1 MLSFTIDIKLN
12 WIDFLDVLTLAQVN
26 AVIASLGDFNPGE
39 SKCTGFVGSELEF
52 LFQLLDLLLIET

>member
-39 SKCTGFVGSELEF
+39 SKCIGFVGSELEF